1 MQAQEKRR
9 EFNVKMLPRLFA
21 AAAVAAVLAGCATT
35 SRPSHET
42 LIAHRGESV
51 DAPENTLPAYR
62 LAVERGFGF
71 ECDLY
76 LSKDGRVF
84 TFHDSSL
91 TRTTGGQN
99 TNRCSDVSW
108 ADTVSKLDVGSWG
121 RWKGSV
127 FAGTPPALLEDVLA
141 LARDGRRIY
150 LEVKS
155 GPEIVPVLKAI
166 LSSQNRATPRNV
178 LFISFNRSV
187 CSAIKDVMPE
197 YTVYLLVSPKKGTA
211 PQALAE
217 EARAVRA
224 DGVDV
229 RFDPDE
235 MDADFVAAVKSEG
248 LSFHVWT
255 LDELPL
261 VLRAFAVG
269 ADTVTTN
276 RAKQMYDEYCALY
289 APEPEARDEFSDRVQ
304 DGAAFPV
311 FR

>member
-1 MQAQEKRR
+1 M
-9 EFNVKMLPRLFA
+9 A
-21 AAAVAAVLAGCATT
+21 AAALAAVFAGCATV
-35 SRPSHET
+35 SRPAYDT

-84 TFHDSSL
+84 TFHDSNL
-91 TRTTGGQN
+91 ARTTDGQN

-121 RWKGSV
+121 KWKGSE

-155 GPEIVPVLKAI
+155 GPEIAPVLKSI
-166 LSSQNRATPRNV
+166 ISVQNVATPRNV
-178 LFISFNRSV
+178 LFISFSKDV
-187 CSAIKDVMPE
+187 CRAIKDVMPE
-197 YTVYLLVSPKKGTA
+197 YTVYLLSSLKKEST
-211 PQALAE
+211 PQSLVQAAR
-217 EARAVRA
+217 EARA

-229 RFDPDE
+229 WFDPNVVNE
-235 MDADFVAAVKSEG
+235 EFVAAVKAEG

-255 LDELPL
+255 LDELTL

-276 RAKQMYDEYCALY
+276 CAKQMYDEYCALY
-289 APEPEARDEFSDRVQ
+289 APQAEERDEFSDRIQ

-311 FR
+311 FH